1 MALEPLGA
9 AGEHVATGQV
19 LHVAEGAELA
29 EIGRYLGRLPKI
41 RVERLALGA
50 AAGEAW
56 LEVWRRIFALGG
68 EGISSRG
75 QGVAGRARA
84 GGHFG

>member
-1 MALEPLGA
+1 M
-9 AGEHVATGQV
+9 
-19 LHVAEGAELA
+19 HVAEGAELA

-56 LEVWRRIFALGG
+56 LEPGRRIFALGG
-68 EGISSRG
+68 E
-75 QGVAGRARA
+75 
-84 GGHFG
+84 